1 MIFRTPGY
9 YRRFRCIAGDC
20 RDSCCIGWEIDIDE
34 DTAAY
39 YGSVEGDFGSRLRE
53 NISGGCFTL
62 GEDERCP
69 FLNSRNLCDIYTEL
83 GEEHLCQICSDHPR
97 FYEWFGDVK
106 EGGIGLSC
114 EAAAALILSED
125 MVLAEEEIQ
134 EEAFG
139 ECDSGLH
146 SLLCSAREDIF
157 LHLQNE
163 DLLSALCTALDYAEA
178 LQENIDNGIY
188 QLPEWEET
196 SAAAVP
202 DHAGVIWFYTSLEQI
217 SPDWAPELRASAQR
231 PAADLTADDITMLR
245 RIAVYFIYRY
255 FLKGAHDGEILS
267 RVKLAAVSVYIIA
280 RLRRRGGDM
289 LLTAK
294 NYSKETEYCEENIE
308 ALCDAFYD
316 TDIFTTSHI
325 KGLLREELDLPGIS

>member
-1 MIFRTPGY
+1 MLFRTPAY
-9 YRRFRCIAGDC
+9 YSRFRCIAGDC

-39 YGSVEGDFGSRLRE
+39 YDSVGGDFGRRLRD
-53 NISGGCFTL
+53 NIADGCFVL
-62 GEDERCP
+62 GRDERCP
-69 FLNSRNLCDIYTEL
+69 FLNSRDLCDIYTTL

-97 FYEWFGDVK
+97 FYEWFGSVK

-125 MVLAEEEIQ
+125 MVLTEEETQ
-134 EEAFG
+134 EEDFG
-139 ECDSGLH
+139 ECDAELY
-146 SLLCSAREDIF
+146 SLLFSAREVIF
-157 LHLQNE
+157 SHLKQ
-163 DLLSALCTALDYAEA
+163 DGLYSALCTALDFAEA
-178 LQENIDNGIY
+178 LQLNIDNGDY
-188 QLPEWEET
+188 LLPEWREVSPADE
-196 SAAAVP
+196 P
-202 DHAGVIWFYTSLEQI
+202 DTAGVIGFFTSLEQI
-217 SPDWAPELRASAQR
+217 SPDWAPELRTAPER
-231 PAADLTADDITMLR
+231 PDVGLTAEDEAMLR

-267 RVKLAAVSVYIIA
+267 RVKLAAVSIHIIA
-280 RLRRRGGDM
+280 MLRRHGGDM

-316 TDIFTTSHI
+316 RDIFTTARI
-325 KGLLREELDLPGIS
+325 KGLLRLDLTGIS

>member
-1 MIFRTPGY
+1 MLFRTPAY
-9 YRRFRCIAGDC
+9 YSRFRCIAGDC

-39 YGSVEGDFGSRLRE
+39 YDSVGGDFGRRLRD
-53 NISGGCFTL
+53 NIADGCFVL
-62 GEDERCP
+62 GEEERCP
-69 FLNSRNLCDIYTEL
+69 FLNSRNLCDIYTNL

-97 FYEWFGDVK
+97 FYEWFGSVK

-125 MVLAEEEIQ
+125 MSLTEEEIQ
-134 EEAFG
+134 EEDFG
-139 ECDSGLH
+139 ECDSALY
-146 SLLCSAREDIF
+146 SLLLSAREMLF
-157 LHLQNE
+157 SHLRQ
-163 DLLSALCTALDYAEA
+163 DGLCGALCTALDFAEM
-178 LQENIDNGIY
+178 LQQNIDEGRY
-188 QLPEWEET
+188 VLPEWAEVSPAHT
-196 SAAAVP
+196 P
-202 DHAGVIWFYTSLEQI
+202 DTAGVTDFFISLEQI
-217 SPDWAPELRASAQR
+217 SPDWAPELRAAPER
-231 PAADLTADDITMLR
+231 PEVGLTAEDEAMLR

-267 RVKLAAVSVYIIA
+267 RVKLAAVSIHIIA
-280 RLRRRGGDM
+280 MLRRHGGDM

-316 TDIFTTSHI
+316 RDIFTTARI
-325 KGLLREELDLPGIS
+325 KGLLRLDLTGIS